1 MIAAVS
7 EQRNAYKGDPPRAWI
22 RVRLLGRDGSAVT
35 VELIADTGSPC
46 SLIVGDDAV
55 LRLKLAAATGMSTN
69 FDELNGGWLRVEIPE
84 VQFDGHVIGYGSD
97 AVAEAA
103 ARSHTDFSGVAG
115 LPLLRMLSFGGDDN
129 DFWIGNA

>member
-7 EQRNAYKGDPPRAWI
+7 EQRNAFKGNPPRAWI
-22 RVRLLGRDGSAVT
+22 RVRLLGRDGDAVT

-46 SLIVGDDAV
+46 SVIIAGDAL

-69 FDELNGGWLRVEIPE
+69 FGQLNGGWLRVEVPDL
-84 VQFDGHVIGYGSD
+84 QFDGHVIGYGSD
-97 AVAEAA
+97 AVVEAA

-129 DFWIGNA
+129 DFWIGKA